1 MTSPGRY
8 FAYSSSILV
17 DQSSES
23 RHHDYPVATAPRPF
37 APLPGLVGIS
47 VVFYLLLV
55 VLILTSILCLTHGT
69 FVYPLDDPY
78 IHLAM
83 AEQLVH
89 GHYGI
94 NALEAS
100 SPSSSILWPLLLTP
114 LAGTPWQVYLPLVWN
129 ILFGIISAGLIGAI
143 VAGWPASPST
153 HTVKLRRWQ
162 QALTAMLLI
171 LLANLVSLTFIG
183 MEHVLQ
189 IMLSICCAIGVIR
202 VMEGRNI
209 PRWCLAAAIV
219 APMVRYENLALTV
232 AVAIALVGLRQT
244 RKAALVVGFSLLPL
258 LAFSLFLKAEHL
270 PLLPTSVLVKGGA
283 YRSSIS
289 PAMSFLLG
297 IRDNLVLDIM
307 HTERSTMLLLL
318 IVLLV
323 LIFRERSRTRRFVIG
338 AASWVAAI
346 QLLIGKFGWF
356 HRYEVYAFIFIALIL
371 VRIAAEQSRMKLAFL
386 TLILLFCARPYI
398 QGTLVTPEGS
408 LEVYQQQYQMH
419 RFMVDFYRHDVAL
432 NDLGLVSYQRPPG
445 VYVLDLYG
453 LASPEASRQS
463 NKTSDWLQEIVQRHR
478 VPLAMLYTP
487 WFQIPP
493 SWQPLARMCLDK
505 PNQRVSE
512 RCVDFYSTSVMTEE
526 MTRAAVTR
534 FASTVPQTVLFTLY
548 PSTNSGIPDGPPK

>member
-8 FAYSSSILV
+8 LASTSSILV
-17 DQSSES
+17 DQCSES
-23 RHHDYPVATAPRPF
+23 SHHDYPVATVSRPF
-37 APLPGLVGIS
+37 ASLSGLVGIS
-47 VVFYLLLV
+47 IVFYLLLV
-55 VLILTSILCLTHGT
+55 VVVLTSILRLTHGT

-94 NALEAS
+94 NALENS

-129 ILFGIISAGLIGAI
+129 IVFGVISAGLIGAI
-143 VAGWPASPST
+143 VASWPTSPLTPST
-153 HTVKLRRWQ
+153 HAVKLPRWQ

-202 VMEGRNI
+202 AMEGRNI
-209 PRWCLAAAIV
+209 PPWCLAAAIA

-232 AVAIALVGLRQT
+232 AVAIALVGLRQ
-244 RKAALVVGFSLLPL
+244 RWKAALVVGFSLLPL
-258 LAFSLFLKAEHL
+258 VAFSLFLKAEGL

-283 YRSSIS
+283 YKSSAS
-289 PAMSFLLG
+289 PGMSFLLG

-307 HTERSTMLLLL
+307 HTERSSMLLLL

-323 LIFRERSRTRRFVIG
+323 LFYRERFRTRRFVIG
-338 AASWVAAI
+338 AAAWVASI
-346 QLLIGKFGWF
+346 QLLIGRFGWF

-371 VRIAAEQSRMKLAFL
+371 VRIATEQSRMKLAFL

-398 QGTLVTPEGS
+398 QGTLITPEGS

-419 RFMVDFYRHDVAL
+419 RFMVDFYRQDIAL

-463 NKTSDWLQEIVQRHR
+463 NKTADWMQEIVQRHR
-478 VPLAMLYTP
+478 VSLAMLYTP

-493 SWQPLARMCLDK
+493 SWVPLARMCLDK

-512 RCVDFYSTSVMTEE
+512 RCVDFYSTSATTEE
-526 MTRAAVTR
+526 MTRTAVSR

-548 PSTNSGIPDGPPK
+548 PSRNP